1 MHLATHSH
9 FSPLALSI
17 AMWPRE
23 KDTSRFRQDSPRE
36 CSRGQQMREQKQRE
50 LKDEVS
56 AMAINLYIYTSYIY
70 IYIMYL
76 YHRKYCCN
84 CQISQEKRNLISH
97 HSAGTKRAG
106 GQATGELYAQ
116 YACVW
121 ENHQMTKQ
129 DEINGESLGVDHET
143 CCFFRRLVKRM
154 ILPIWMQ

>member
-1 MHLATHSH
+1 
-9 FSPLALSI
+9 
-17 AMWPRE
+17 
-23 KDTSRFRQDSPRE
+23 
-36 CSRGQQMREQKQRE
+36 MREQKQRE